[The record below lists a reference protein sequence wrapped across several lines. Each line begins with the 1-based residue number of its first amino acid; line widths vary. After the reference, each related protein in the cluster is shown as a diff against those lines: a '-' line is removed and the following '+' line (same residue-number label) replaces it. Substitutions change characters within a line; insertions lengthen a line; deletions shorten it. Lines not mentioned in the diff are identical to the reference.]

1 MTLHRSIHVTP
12 WPAGATHPGNLRP
25 LCREHH
31 LLKTLKTGWTPT
43 AHPDGTTTWSAP
55 NGHTYTTTP
64 LGPVLFPHNTI
75 DTPIPR
81 TRHITLIGERG
92 NLGDRE
98 PDIPR
103 RQRTRQHDRQYRIN
117 AERTRNAA
125 ELAISFKSDAH
136 HKLE

>member
-1 MTLHRSIHVTP
+1 M
-12 WPAGATHPGNLRP
+12 P
-25 LCREHH
+25 L
-31 LLKTLKTGWTPT
+31 
-43 AHPDGTTTWSAP
+43 AP
-55 NGHTYTTTP
+55 I
-64 LGPVLFPHNTI
+64 LFPHNTI

-81 TRHITLIGERG
+81 TRHITLIGERD

-103 RQRTRQHDRQYRIN
+103 RQRIRQHDRQYRIN
-117 AERTRNAA
+117 AERTRNAT